1 MKVYNWKITDKKL
14 DIGPSA
20 AAIGNFDGVHLGHRK
35 VLEEAKKLS
44 MEKKLPISVLTFEPH
59 PREFFSSEKNNFLLQ
74 TNLQKIETLR
84 NHGINNL
91 INLKFDK
98 NLSELQ
104 PEEFIEKILYKNLS
118 LKHVFVGKDFKFGKN
133 RKGDID
139 TLKNIGSKYNISV
152 SSINLKTLNTVSI
165 SSSKIRELIKSG
177 NIIEANKLLGR
188 PYKISGLVIEGDKRG
203 RSINFPTANIK
214 LENLIM
220 PAFGVYSVVVKGIEN
235 KIYNGIANIGRR
247 PTVNDR
253 GVLLEVNIFD
263 FNKNIYGKEI
273 SVNLLNFIRKEKKFD
288 GIESLKTQIKNDV
301 RISKEFF
308 NLQ

>member
-1 MKVYNWKITDKKL
+1 MKVYNWKIKDKKL
-14 DIGPSA
+14 NIEPSV
-20 AAIGNFDGVHLGHRK
+20 AAIGNFDGVHLGHKK

-44 MEKKLPISVLTFEPH
+44 TEKKLPISVLTFEPH

-74 TNLQKIETLR
+74 TNSQKIETLR
-84 NHGINNL
+84 KHGIDNL

-98 NLSELQ
+98 NLSELH
-104 PEEFIEKILYKNLS
+104 PEEFIEKILFKNLS

-139 TLKNIGSKYNISV
+139 TLKNIGTKYNIGV
-152 SSINLKTLNTVSI
+152 SSISLKTLNTVSI
-165 SSSKIRELIKSG
+165 SSSKIREHLKSG

-214 LENLIM
+214 LGNLIM
-220 PAFGVYSVVVKGIEN
+220 PAFGVYSVSIKGIEN

-263 FNKNIYGKEI
+263 FNYNIYGKEI

-301 RISKEFF
+301 RVSKEFF

>member
-1 MKVYNWKITDKKL
+1 MKDKNL
-14 DIGPSA
+14 NIEPSA
-20 AAIGNFDGVHLGHRK
+20 AAIGNFDGVHLGHKK

-44 MEKKLPISVLTFEPH
+44 TEKKLPISILTFDPH
-59 PREFFSSEKNNFLLQ
+59 PREFFSSKKNNFLLQ
-74 TNLQKIETLR
+74 TSSQKIESLR
-84 NHGINNL
+84 KHGIDNL

-104 PEEFIEKILYKNLS
+104 PEEFIERILFKNLS

-139 TLKNIGSKYNISV
+139 TLKNIGAKYNIGV
-152 SSINLKTLNTVSI
+152 SSISLKTLNTVSI
-165 SSSKIRELIKSG
+165 SSTKIRELLKSG

-188 PYKISGLVIEGDKRG
+188 PYKISGLVIEGDRRG

-214 LENLIM
+214 LEDLIR
-220 PAFGVYSVVVKGIEN
+220 PAFGVYSVSVKGIEN

-263 FNKNIYGKEI
+263 FNNNIYGKEI

-301 RISKEFF
+301 RLSKEFF

>member
-14 DIGPSA
+14 DIEPSA
-20 AAIGNFDGVHLGHRK
+20 AAIGNFDGVHVGHEK
-35 VLEEAKKLS
+35 VLKEAKKLS
-44 MEKKLPISVLTFEPH
+44 REKKLPISVLTFEPH

-74 TNLQKIETLR
+74 TNSQKIETLR
-84 NHGINNL
+84 KHGIDNL

-104 PEEFIEKILYKNLS
+104 PEEFIERILFKNLS

-139 TLKNIGSKYNISV
+139 TLKNIGARYNIGV
-152 SSINLKTLNTVSI
+152 SSISLKTLNTVSI
-165 SSSKIRELIKSG
+165 SSTKIREHLKSG

-220 PAFGVYSVVVKGIEN
+220 PAFGVYSVSVKGIEN

-263 FNKNIYGKEI
+263 FNNNIYGKEI

-301 RISKEFF
+301 RVSKEFF

>member
-1 MKVYNWKITDKKL
+1 MKVYNWKINDKKL
-14 DIGPSA
+14 NIEPSA
-20 AAIGNFDGVHLGHRK
+20 AAIGNFDGVHLGHKK

-44 MEKKLPISVLTFEPH
+44 TEKKLPISVLTFEPH
-59 PREFFSSEKNNFLLQ
+59 PREFFSSKKNNFLLQ
-74 TNLQKIETLR
+74 TSSQKIETLR
-84 NHGINNL
+84 KHGIDNL

-104 PEEFIEKILYKNLS
+104 PEEFIERILFKNLS

-139 TLKNIGSKYNISV
+139 TLKNIGAKYNIGV
-152 SSINLKTLNTVSI
+152 SSISLKTLNTVSI
-165 SSSKIRELIKSG
+165 SSSKIRELLKSG

-188 PYKISGLVIEGDKRG
+188 PYKISGLVIEGDRRG

-214 LENLIM
+214 LEDLIM
-220 PAFGVYSVVVKGIEN
+220 PAFGVYSVSVKGIEN
-235 KIYNGIANIGRR
+235 KIYNGIANIGIR

-263 FNKNIYGKEI
+263 FDNNIYGKEI

>member
-14 DIGPSA
+14 DIEPSA
-20 AAIGNFDGVHLGHRK
+20 AAIGNFDGVHLGHEK

-44 MEKKLPISVLTFEPH
+44 REKKLPISVLTFDPH

-74 TNLQKIETLR
+74 TNTQKVETLR
-84 NHGINNL
+84 KHGIDNL
-91 INLKFDK
+91 INLQFDK

-104 PEEFIEKILYKNLS
+104 PEEFIERILYKNLS
-118 LKHVFVGKDFKFGKN
+118 LRHVFVGKDFKFGKN
-133 RKGDID
+133 RKGDIYA
-139 TLKNIGSKYNISV
+139 LKNIGTKYNISV
-152 SSINLKTLNTVSI
+152 SSISLKTLNTVSI
-165 SSSKIRELIKSG
+165 SSSKIRELLKSG

-214 LENLIM
+214 LGNLIM
-220 PAFGVYSVVVKGIEN
+220 PAFGVYSVSVKGIEN

-263 FNKNIYGKEI
+263 FNNNIYGKEI

-301 RISKEFF
+301 KVSKEFF

>member
-1 MKVYNWKITDKKL
+1 ME
-14 DIGPSA
+14 A
-20 AAIGNFDGVHLGHRK
+20 GVHLGHKK
-35 VLEEAKKLS
+35 VLEDAKKLS
-44 MEKKLPISVLTFEPH
+44 TKKKLPISVLTFEPH
-59 PREFFSSEKNNFLLQ
+59 PREFFSTEKNNFLLQ
-74 TNLQKIETLR
+74 TNSQKIETLR
-84 NHGINNL
+84 KQGIDNL

-98 NLSELQ
+98 NLSELH
-104 PEEFIEKILYKNLS
+104 PEEFIEKILFKNLS

-139 TLKNIGSKYNISV
+139 TLKNIGTKYNIGV
-152 SSINLKTLNTVSI
+152 SSISLKTLNTVSI
-165 SSSKIRELIKSG
+165 SSSKIREHLKSG

-220 PAFGVYSVVVKGIEN
+220 PAFGVYSVSVKGIEN

-247 PTVNDR
+247 PTVNNR

-301 RISKEFF
+301 RVSKEFF

>member
-14 DIGPSA
+14 DIEPSA
-20 AAIGNFDGVHLGHRK
+20 AAIGNFDGVHLGHEK

-44 MEKKLPISVLTFEPH
+44 SEKKLPISVLTFEPH
-59 PREFFSSEKNNFLLQ
+59 PREFFSNEKNNFLLQ
-74 TNLQKIETLR
+74 TNTQKVETLR
-84 NHGINNL
+84 KHGIDNL
-91 INLKFDK
+91 INLQFDK

-104 PEEFIEKILYKNLS
+104 PEEFIERILYKNLS

-133 RKGDID
+133 RKGDIYA
-139 TLKNIGSKYNISV
+139 LKNIGSKYNISV
-152 SSINLKTLNTVSI
+152 SSISLKTLNTVSI
-165 SSSKIRELIKSG
+165 SSSKIRELLKSG

-214 LENLIM
+214 LKNLIM
-220 PAFGVYSVVVKGIEN
+220 PAFGVYSISVEGIEN

-253 GVLLEVNIFD
+253 GVLLEANIFD
-263 FNKNIYGKEI
+263 FNNNIYGKEI

-301 RISKEFF
+301 RLSKEFF

>member
-14 DIGPSA
+14 DIEPSA
-20 AAIGNFDGVHLGHRK
+20 AAIGNFDGVHLGHEK

-44 MEKKLPISVLTFEPH
+44 REKKLPISVLTFEPH

-74 TNLQKIETLR
+74 TNSQKIETLR
-84 NHGINNL
+84 KHGIDNL

-98 NLSELQ
+98 NLSELH
-104 PEEFIEKILYKNLS
+104 PEEFIEKILFKNLS

-139 TLKNIGSKYNISV
+139 TLKNIGTKYNIGV
-152 SSINLKTLNTVSI
+152 SSISLKTLNTVSI
-165 SSSKIRELIKSG
+165 SSSKIREHLKSG

-220 PAFGVYSVVVKGIEN
+220 PAFGVYSVSVKGIEN

-247 PTVNDR
+247 PTVNYR

-263 FNKNIYGKEI
+263 FNNNIYGKEI

-301 RISKEFF
+301 RVSKEFF

>member
-14 DIGPSA
+14 DIEPSA
-20 AAIGNFDGVHLGHRK
+20 AAIGNFDGVHVGHEK
-35 VLEEAKKLS
+35 VLKEAKKLS
-44 MEKKLPISVLTFEPH
+44 REKKLPISVLTFEPH

-74 TNLQKIETLR
+74 TNTQKVETLR
-84 NHGINNL
+84 KHGIDNL
-91 INLKFDK
+91 INLQFDK

-104 PEEFIEKILYKNLS
+104 PEEFIERILYKNLS
-118 LKHVFVGKDFKFGKN
+118 LKHIFVGKDFKFGKN
-133 RKGDID
+133 RKGDIYA
-139 TLKNIGSKYNISV
+139 LKNIGSKYNISV
-152 SSINLKTLNTVSI
+152 SSISLKTLNTVSI
-165 SSSKIRELIKSG
+165 SSSKIRELLKSG
-177 NIIEANKLLGR
+177 NIKEANKLLGR
-188 PYKISGLVIEGDKRG
+188 PYKISGLVIECDKRG
-203 RSINFPTANIK
+203 RRINFPTANIK
-214 LENLIM
+214 LKNLIM
-220 PAFGVYSVVVKGIEN
+220 PAFGVYSVSVEGIEN

-263 FNKNIYGKEI
+263 FNNNIYGKEI

-301 RISKEFF
+301 RLSKEFF

>member
-1 MKVYNWKITDKKL
+1 MLVVKNNNKVIEPGGVFAL
-14 DIGPSA
+14 
-20 AAIGNFDGVHLGHRK
+20 GNFDGVHLGHKK

-44 MEKKLPISVLTFEPH
+44 TEKKLPISVLTFEPH
-59 PREFFSSEKNNFLLQ
+59 PREFFSTEKNNFLLQ
-74 TNLQKIETLR
+74 TNSQKIETLR
-84 NHGINNL
+84 NHGIDNL
-91 INLKFDK
+91 INLKFDE
-98 NLSELQ
+98 NLSELH
-104 PEEFIEKILYKNLS
+104 PEEFIEKILFKNLS

-139 TLKNIGSKYNISV
+139 TLKNIGTKYNIGV
-152 SSINLKTLNTVSI
+152 SSISLKTLNTVSI
-165 SSSKIRELIKSG
+165 SSSKIREHLKSG

-220 PAFGVYSVVVKGIEN
+220 PAFGVYSVSVKGIEN

-263 FNKNIYGKEI
+263 FNNNIYGKEI

-301 RISKEFF
+301 RVSKEFF

>member
-14 DIGPSA
+14 DIEPSA
-20 AAIGNFDGVHLGHRK
+20 AAIGNFDGVHLGHKK

-44 MEKKLPISVLTFEPH
+44 TEKKLPISVLTFEPH

-74 TNLQKIETLR
+74 TNSQKIETLR
-84 NHGINNL
+84 KHGIDNL

-98 NLSELQ
+98 NLSELH
-104 PEEFIEKILYKNLS
+104 PEEFIEKVLFKNLS

-133 RKGDID
+133 RKGDTD
-139 TLKNIGSKYNISV
+139 TLKNIGAKYNIGV
-152 SSINLKTLNTVSI
+152 SSISLKTLNTVSI
-165 SSSKIRELIKSG
+165 SSSKIREHLKSG

-220 PAFGVYSVVVKGIEN
+220 PAFGVYSVSVKGIEN

-253 GVLLEVNIFD
+253 GELIEVNLFD
-263 FNKNIYGKEI
+263 REI
-273 SVNLLNFIRKEKKFD
+273 DLYSCLLYTSPSPRDVE
-288 GIESLKTQIKNDV
+288 ES
-301 RISKEFF
+301 RMPSSA
-308 NLQ
+308 

>member
-1 MKVYNWKITDKKL
+1 MKVYNWKIKDKKL
-14 DIGPSA
+14 NIEPSA
-20 AAIGNFDGVHLGHRK
+20 AAIGNFDGVHLGHKK

-44 MEKKLPISVLTFEPH
+44 TEKKLPISVLTFEPH

-74 TNLQKIETLR
+74 TNSQKIETLR
-84 NHGINNL
+84 KHGIDNL

-98 NLSELQ
+98 NLSELH
-104 PEEFIEKILYKNLS
+104 PEEFIEKILFKNLS

-139 TLKNIGSKYNISV
+139 TLKNIGAKYNIVV
-152 SSINLKTLNTVSI
+152 SSISLKTLNTVSI
-165 SSSKIRELIKSG
+165 SSSKIREHLKSG

-220 PAFGVYSVVVKGIEN
+220 PAFGVYSVSVKGIEN

-263 FNKNIYGKEI
+263 FNNNIYGKEI

-301 RISKEFF
+301 RVSKEFF

>member
-1 MKVYNWKITDKKL
+1 MKDKNL
-14 DIGPSA
+14 NIEPSA
-20 AAIGNFDGVHLGHRK
+20 AAIGNFDGVHLGHKK

-74 TNLQKIETLR
+74 TNSEKIKTLR
-84 NHGINNL
+84 KHGIDNL

-98 NLSELQ
+98 NLSELH
-104 PEEFIEKILYKNLS
+104 PEEFIEKILFKNLS

-139 TLKNIGSKYNISV
+139 TLKNIGIKYNIGV
-152 SSINLKTLNTVSI
+152 SSISLKTLNTVSI
-165 SSSKIRELIKSG
+165 SSSKIREHLKSG

-220 PAFGVYSVVVKGIEN
+220 PAFGVYSVSVKGIEN
-235 KIYNGIANIGRR
+235 KIYNGIANIGIR

-263 FNKNIYGKEI
+263 FNNNIYGKEI

>member
-14 DIGPSA
+14 DIEPSA
-20 AAIGNFDGVHLGHRK
+20 AAIGNFDGVHLGHEK

-44 MEKKLPISVLTFEPH
+44 REKKLPISVLTFEPH
-59 PREFFSSEKNNFLLQ
+59 PREFFSNEKNNFLLQ
-74 TNLQKIETLR
+74 TNTQKVETLR
-84 NHGINNL
+84 KHGIDNL
-91 INLKFDK
+91 INLQFDK

-104 PEEFIEKILYKNLS
+104 PEEFIERILYKNLS

-133 RKGDID
+133 RKGDIYA
-139 TLKNIGSKYNISV
+139 LKNIGSKYNISV
-152 SSINLKTLNTVSI
+152 SSISLKTLNTVSI
-165 SSSKIRELIKSG
+165 SSSKIRELLKSG

-214 LENLIM
+214 LKNLIM
-220 PAFGVYSVVVKGIEN
+220 PAFGVYSISVKGIEN

-253 GVLLEVNIFD
+253 GVLLEANIFD
-263 FNKNIYGKEI
+263 FNNNIYGKEI

-301 RISKEFF
+301 RLSKEFF